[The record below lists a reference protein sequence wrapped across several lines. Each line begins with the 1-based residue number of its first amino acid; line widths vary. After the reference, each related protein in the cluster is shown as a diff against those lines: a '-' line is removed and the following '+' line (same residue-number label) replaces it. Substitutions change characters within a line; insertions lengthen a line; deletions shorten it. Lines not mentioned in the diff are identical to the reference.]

1 MQCHD
6 MRGTAP
12 HMMVGTRIVEEPPDE
27 ISMALDVLRF
37 GTQLLL
43 ERTFF
48 GKRTRL
54 STEQGPKPLLLLSL
68 SESHSFEAV
77 ALGVTDEVGGSIN
90 ACNRDTYACSIR
102 LI

>member
-6 MRGTAP
+6 VRGTAP
-12 HMMVGTRIVEEPPDE
+12 HMMVGTRIVEEPADE
-27 ISMALDVLRF
+27 LSMALDVLRF

-68 SESHSFEAV
+68 SGSHSFDMFVLE
-77 ALGVTDEVGGSIN
+77 VTDEVSESIN
-90 ACNRDTYACSIR
+90 ACNRDTYARSIR

>member
-1 MQCHD
+1 

-48 GKRTRL
+48 GKRARL